1 MRQLTSRAH
10 FVAAFFMLFLLG
22 TTAAFSKVVTPSAKE
37 SIPPLLTVG
46 IFRIESERSYKLS
59 LQMALGILGDQVK
72 RERDRSI
79 ASILKMRQDLNG
91 LPDKSTKTTRALTRA
106 NIALTDQMDGLPKLN
121 ASNASV
127 MYDVNEDLLNK
138 LNTLAFSLE
147 SDTNDTNSRV
157 VALALRQASLAQRM
171 AKIVLL
177 RSLDK
182 SMTSKQGLQVDL
194 TQSKIEFQNGLN
206 LLAEEAGSDRL
217 LSSRVELA
225 RQQWI
230 FYQTAL
236 TSAGTN
242 QTELRNIATTSDRI
256 AEQMIEI
263 VHISYALPLD
273 SLTSARW
280 K

>member
-1 MRQLTSRAH
+1 MPHFAKRAR
-10 FVAAFFMLFLLG
+10 FIAALFIFFLVG
-22 TTAAFSKVVTPSAKE
+22 TTAAFSKVTSTVTKE

-59 LQMALGILGDQVK
+59 LQMTLGILGDQVQ
-72 RERDRSI
+72 RERDRSL
-79 ASILKMRQDLNG
+79 ASILKMRQELNG
-91 LPDKSTKTTRALTRA
+91 LADKSTRTTRALTRA
-106 NIALTDQMDGLPKLN
+106 NLALTGQIDGLPKLN

-147 SDTNDTNSRV
+147 SDTNDTSSRV

-217 LSSRVELA
+217 LISRVELA

-230 FYQTAL
+230 FYQSAL
-236 TSAGTN
+236 TTAGTN

>member
-1 MRQLTSRAH
+1 MT
-10 FVAAFFMLFLLG
+10 
-22 TTAAFSKVVTPSAKE
+22 
-37 SIPPLLTVG
+37 
-46 IFRIESERSYKLS
+46 
-59 LQMALGILGDQVK
+59 LGILGDQVQ
-72 RERDRSI
+72 RERERSI
-79 ASILKMRQDLNG
+79 ASILKMRQELNG
-91 LPDKSTKTTRALTRA
+91 LADKSTKTTRALTRA
-106 NIALTDQMDGLPKLN
+106 NIALTGQMDGLPKLN
-121 ASNASV
+121 ASNAGV

-147 SDTNDTNSRV
+147 SDTNDTSSRV

-182 SMTSKQGLQVDL
+182 SMLSKQGLQVDL
-194 TQSKIEFQNGLN
+194 IQSRIEFQNGLN

>member
-1 MRQLTSRAH
+1 MRQHVCRTR
-10 FVAAFFMLFLLG
+10 FVAALLILLLAE
-22 TTAAFSKVVTPSAKE
+22 TNTAFSKVAVPAAKE
-37 SIPPLLTVG
+37 SMPPLLTVG

-59 LQMALGILGDQVK
+59 LQMTLGILSDKVQ

-79 ASILKMRQDLNG
+79 ASILKMRQELNG
-91 LPDKSTKTTRALTRA
+91 LADKSTKTTRALTRA
-106 NIALTDQMDGLPKLN
+106 NIALTGQMDGLPKLN

-147 SDTNDTNSRV
+147 SETNDTNSRV

-236 TSAGTN
+236 TSAGTS
-242 QTELRNIATTSDRI
+242 QTELRNIATTSYRI